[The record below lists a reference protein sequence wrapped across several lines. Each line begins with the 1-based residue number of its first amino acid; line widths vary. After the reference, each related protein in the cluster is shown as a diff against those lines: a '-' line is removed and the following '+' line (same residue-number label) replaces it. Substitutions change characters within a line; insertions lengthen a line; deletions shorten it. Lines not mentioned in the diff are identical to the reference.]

1 MVFGCFAP
9 WYAGRLAAPFIA
21 SATLSPLIPATDTA
35 NQQLLVVVEPVT
47 ARAVTDQQL
56 PPQRGHLPC
65 PSQ

>member
-9 WYAGRLAAPFIA
+9 WYAGRLPAPFIG

-56 PPQRGHLPC
+56 PAARTPTL
-65 PSQ
+65 S